1 MPVKENH
8 PVLHQDIRLWF
19 EHPPHLRGLDFRT
32 TQQVNKGH
40 GRLERR
46 VLTASA
52 ELRDYLDFPGIQ
64 QVFRLERH
72 RLVLRTGRLTT
83 EVIYGVTSLTPKQA
97 SPDQL
102 LLLCREHW
110 AIENNLHRVR
120 DVEFGEDACHT
131 WHRNGARVLALC
143 RDLVLGV
150 LRAFG
155 YSNIREAR
163 QHFAARPLQ
172 ALGLFQLSVS
182 SWFT

>member
-8 PVLHQDIRLWF
+8 PLLHQDIRLWF
-19 EHPPHLRGLDFRT
+19 ENPPCLQGLDFRT

-52 ELRDYLDFPGIQ
+52 DLRDYLDFPGVQ

-72 RLVLRTGRLTT
+72 RLVLSTGRLTT
-83 EVIYGVTSLTPKQA
+83 EVIYGVTSLTPEQA

-102 LLLCREHW
+102 LHLCRDHW
-110 AIENNLHRVR
+110 AVENNLHRVR
-120 DVEFGEDACHT
+120 DVEFGEDACSCR
-131 WHRNGARVLALC
+131 HRNGARVLALC
-143 RDLVLGV
+143 RDLVLGI
-150 LRAFG
+150 LNAFG
-155 YSNIREAR
+155 YSNIRDAR
-163 QHFAARPLQ
+163 HHFAARPLQ
-172 ALGLFQLSVS
+172 ALTLFNLSVS